1 MNKIAK
7 AGLYTF
13 LTVNATYT
21 VYKLYKNFKD
31 YKNKEGIYA
40 PEEVLEAVT
49 DEVTGEIETV
59 EEAVE
64 PAVKKVNTKKVKT
77 YIGFGLLA
85 AAVIGGYCY
94 GYRTAWVKRS
104 GYAEEAEELLH
115 SRIDILKEHIELLEE
130 DRRQCEI
137 KLGVE
142 RETIVSNAI
151 NMLLPDKLETRW
163 VSFDKEGFVCSNFTP
178 KPEFADSEEL
188 GQEVND
194 IWQKL
199 YEKVVV
205 TPLDPEAERELAA

>member
-40 PEEVLEAVT
+40 PEEVVETVA
-49 DEVTGEIETV
+49 DETTGQIETV
-59 EEAVE
+59 EEVVE
-64 PAVKKVNTKKVKT
+64 PDVKKIDKKKVKT
-77 YIGFGLLA
+77 YISFGLLA

-94 GYRTAWVKRS
+94 GYRTAWLKRS
-104 GYAEEAEELLH
+104 AYAHEAEELLYANN
-115 SRIDILKEHIELLEE
+115 DLLKEHIDFLDQEAIN
-130 DRRQCEI
+130 REI

-151 NMLLPDKLETRW
+151 NMLIPDKLETRW
-163 VSFDKEGFVCSNFTP
+163 VSFSKDGDVHSNFTP
-178 KPEFADSEEL
+178 NHDFDGEEVTK
-188 GQEVND
+188 EVNN
-194 IWQKL
+194 IWEKL

-205 TPLDPEAERELAA
+205 APLDPEADKVIAAA

>member
-40 PEEVLEAVT
+40 PEEVVEAVT
-49 DEVTGEIETV
+49 DEATGQIETV
-59 EEAVE
+59 EEVVE
-64 PAVKKVNTKKVKT
+64 PAAKKVNTKKVKT

-94 GYRTAWVKRS
+94 GYRTAWLKRS
-104 GYAEEAEELLH
+104 AYAHEAEELLFANN
-115 SRIDILKEHIELLEE
+115 DLLKEHIELLEE
-130 DRRQCEI
+130 EGLQREI
-137 KLGVE
+137 QLGVE

-163 VSFDKEGFVCSNFTP
+163 VSFSKDGDVHSNFTP
-178 KPEFADSEEL
+178 NHDFDGEEVTK
-188 GQEVND
+188 EVND
-194 IWQKL
+194 IWEKL

-205 TPLDPEAERELAA
+205 APLDPEADKVAAA

>member
-40 PEEVLEAVT
+40 EEEVVEAVA
-49 DEVTGEIETV
+49 DEVTGQIETV
-59 EEAVE
+59 EEVVE
-64 PAVKKVNTKKVKT
+64 PEVKKIDKKKVKT
-77 YIGFGLLA
+77 YIGIGLLSA
-85 AAVIGGYCY
+85 AAIGGYCY
-94 GYRTAWVKRS
+94 GYRTAWLKRS
-104 GYAEEAEELLH
+104 TYAHEAENLLQSVIDNEQEY
-115 SRIDILKEHIELLEE
+115 SRMLEE
-130 DRRQCEI
+130 DAINREI

-163 VSFDKEGFVCSNFTP
+163 VSFSKDGDVHSNFTP
-178 KPEFADSEEL
+178 NHDFDGEEVTK
-188 GQEVND
+188 EVND
-194 IWQKL
+194 IWEKL

-205 TPLDPEAERELAA
+205 APLDPEADKALAA

>member
-31 YKNKEGIYA
+31 YKNKEGIYT
-40 PEEVLEAVT
+40 PEEVVETVA
-49 DEVTGEIETV
+49 DETTGQIETV
-59 EEAVE
+59 EEVVE
-64 PAVKKVNTKKVKT
+64 PEVKKIDKKKVKT

-94 GYRTAWVKRS
+94 GYRTAWLKRS
-104 GYAEEAEELLH
+104 AYAHEAEELLFANN
-115 SRIDILKEHIELLEE
+115 DLLKEHIELLEE
-130 DRRQCEI
+130 EGLQREI

-151 NMLLPDKLETRW
+151 NMLLPDKLATRW
-163 VSFDKEGFVCSNFTP
+163 VSFDKDACVHSNFTP
-178 KPEFADSEEL
+178 NPEFDGEEV
-188 GQEVND
+188 QKEVND
-194 IWQKL
+194 VWEKL
-199 YEKVVV
+199 YEKIVV

>member
-7 AGLYTF
+7 VGLYTF

-40 PEEVLEAVT
+40 PEEVLEAA
-49 DEVTGEIETV
+49 DEVTGQIETV
-59 EEAVE
+59 EEVVE
-64 PAVKKVNTKKVKT
+64 PAVKKIDKKKVKT
-77 YIGFGLLA
+77 YIGIGLLA
-85 AAVIGGYCY
+85 TAVIGGYCY
-94 GYRTAWVKRS
+94 GYRTAWLKRS
-104 GYAEEAEELLH
+104 TYAHEAENLLQSVIDNEQEY
-115 SRIDILKEHIELLEE
+115 SRMLKEDAIN
-130 DRRQCEI
+130 REI

-188 GQEVND
+188 GEEVND

-205 TPLDPEAERELAA
+205 APLDPEADKALAA

>member
-1 MNKIAK
+1 MNEIAK

-40 PEEVLEAVT
+40 PEEVVEAVT
-49 DEVTGEIETV
+49 DEATGQIETV
-59 EEAVE
+59 EETVE
-64 PAVKKVNTKKVKT
+64 PEVKKIDKKKVKT
-77 YIGFGLLA
+77 YIGIGLLA

-104 GYAEEAEELLH
+104 AYAHEAEELLFANN
-115 SRIDILKEHIELLEE
+115 DLLKEHIELLEE
-130 DRRQCEI
+130 EGLQREI
-137 KLGVE
+137 QLGVE

-163 VSFDKEGFVCSNFTP
+163 VSFSKDGDVHSNFTP
-178 KPEFADSEEL
+178 NHDFDGEEVTK
-188 GQEVND
+188 EVND
-194 IWQKL
+194 IWEKL

-205 TPLDPEAERELAA
+205 APLDPEADKVVAA

>member
-7 AGLYTF
+7 VGLYTF

-40 PEEVLEAVT
+40 PEEVVEAVT
-49 DEVTGEIETV
+49 DEATGKIEAV
-59 EEAVE
+59 EETVE

-104 GYAEEAEELLH
+104 GYAHEAEELLYDRVDILNE
-115 SRIDILKEHIELLEE
+115 RIDLLEQE
-130 DRRQCEI
+130 AINREI

-151 NMLLPDKLETRW
+151 NMLLPNKMETRW
-163 VSFDKEGFVCSNFTP
+163 VSFDKE
-178 KPEFADSEEL
+178 
-188 GQEVND
+188 
-194 IWQKL
+194 
-199 YEKVVV
+199 
-205 TPLDPEAERELAA
+205 

>member
-40 PEEVLEAVT
+40 PEEVVEAVT
-49 DEVTGEIETV
+49 DEVTGQIETV

-64 PAVKKVNTKKVKT
+64 PEVKNIDKKKVKT

-104 GYAEEAEELLH
+104 AYAHEAEELLYANN
-115 SRIDILKEHIELLEE
+115 DLLKEHIALLEE
-130 DRRQCEI
+130 DHRQCEI

-151 NMLLPDKLETRW
+151 NMLLPDKLATRW
-163 VSFDKEGFVCSNFTP
+163 VSFDKNACVHSNFTP
-178 KPEFADSEEL
+178 NPEFDGEEV
-188 GQEVND
+188 QKEVND
-194 IWQKL
+194 VWEKL

-205 TPLDPEAERELAA
+205 TPLDPEADKALAA

>member
-7 AGLYTF
+7 VGLYTF

-40 PEEVLEAVT
+40 PEEVVEAVT
-49 DEVTGEIETV
+49 DEVTGQIETV
-59 EEAVE
+59 DET
-64 PAVKKVNTKKVKT
+64 AVKKVNTKKVKT

-130 DRRQCEI
+130 DHRQCEI

-151 NMLLPDKLETRW
+151 NMLLPDKLATRW
-163 VSFDKEGFVCSNFTP
+163 VSFDKDACVHSNFTP
-178 KPEFADSEEL
+178 NPEFDGEEV
-188 GQEVND
+188 QKEVND
-194 IWQKL
+194 VWEKL
-199 YEKVVV
+199 YEKIVV
-205 TPLDPEAERELAA
+205 TPLDPEAEREITA

>member
-7 AGLYTF
+7 VGLYTF

-40 PEEVLEAVT
+40 PEEVVEAVT
-49 DEVTGEIETV
+49 DEATGKIEAV
-59 EEAVE
+59 EETVE

-104 GYAEEAEELLH
+104 GYAHEAEELLYDRVDILNE
-115 SRIDILKEHIELLEE
+115 RIDLLEQE
-130 DRRQCEI
+130 AINREI

-151 NMLLPDKLETRW
+151 NMLLPNKMETRW
-163 VSFDKEGFVCSNFTP
+163 VSFDKEGCVHSNFTP
-178 KPEFADSEEL
+178 NPELDGE
-188 GQEVND
+188 EVNKEVKD
-194 IWQKL
+194 IWEKL

-205 TPLDPEAERELAA
+205 APLDPATNEEFAA

>member
-13 LTVNATYT
+13 LTINGVYT

-40 PEEVLEAVT
+40 PEEAVEAVA
-49 DEVTGEIETV
+49 DEAIGQIETV

-104 GYAEEAEELLH
+104 GYAHEAEELLQ
-115 SRIDILKEHIELLEE
+115 SVIDNEKDYSNMLEQ
-130 DRRQCEI
+130 DAINREI

-163 VSFDKEGFVCSNFTP
+163 VSFDKDGDVRSNFTP
-178 KPEFADSEEL
+178 NPELDGE
-188 GQEVND
+188 EVNKEVKD
-194 IWQKL
+194 IWEKL

-205 TPLDPEAERELAA
+205 APLEIGRAHV

>member
-40 PEEVLEAVT
+40 PEEVVEAVT
-49 DEVTGEIETV
+49 DEATGQIETV

-64 PAVKKVNTKKVKT
+64 PEVKKIDKKKVKT
-77 YIGFGLLA
+77 YIGIGLLA

-104 GYAEEAEELLH
+104 AYAHEAEELLFANN
-115 SRIDILKEHIELLEE
+115 DLLKEHIELLEE
-130 DRRQCEI
+130 EGLQREI
-137 KLGVE
+137 QLGVE

-163 VSFDKEGFVCSNFTP
+163 VSFSKDGDVHSNFTP
-178 KPEFADSEEL
+178 NHDFDGEEVTK
-188 GQEVND
+188 EVND
-194 IWQKL
+194 IWEKL

-205 TPLDPEAERELAA
+205 APLDPEADKVVAA

>member
-40 PEEVLEAVT
+40 PEEVVEAVT
-49 DEVTGEIETV
+49 DEATGQIETV

-64 PAVKKVNTKKVKT
+64 PEVKKIDKKKVKT
-77 YIGFGLLA
+77 YIGIGLLA

-104 GYAEEAEELLH
+104 AYAHEAEELLFANN
-115 SRIDILKEHIELLEE
+115 DLLKEHIELLEE
-130 DRRQCEI
+130 EGLQREI
-137 KLGVE
+137 QLGVE

-163 VSFDKEGFVCSNFTP
+163 VSFSKDGDVHSNFTP
-178 KPEFADSEEL
+178 NHDFDGEEVTK
-188 GQEVND
+188 EVND
-194 IWQKL
+194 IWEKL

-205 TPLDPEAERELAA
+205 APLDPEAEKALTV

>member
-40 PEEVLEAVT
+40 EEAVA
-49 DEVTGEIETV
+49 DETTGQIETV
-59 EEAVE
+59 EEVVE
-64 PAVKKVNTKKVKT
+64 PEVKKIDKKKVKT

-104 GYAEEAEELLH
+104 AFANEAEDILH
-115 SRIDILKEHIELLEE
+115 SVIDKEKDYSRILEE
-130 DRRQCEI
+130 DAINREI
-137 KLGVE
+137 QLGVE

-163 VSFDKEGFVCSNFTP
+163 VSFDKDGDVRSNFTP
-178 KPEFADSEEL
+178 NHEFDGEEVTK
-188 GQEVND
+188 EVND
-194 IWQKL
+194 IWEKL
-199 YEKVVV
+199 YEKIVVA
-205 TPLDPEAERELAA
+205 PINPEADEALAA

>member
-40 PEEVLEAVT
+40 PEEVVEAVT
-49 DEVTGEIETV
+49 DEATGKIETV
-59 EEAVE
+59 EETVE

-85 AAVIGGYCY
+85 VAVIGGYCY

-104 GYAEEAEELLH
+104 GYAHEAEELLYD
-115 SRIDILKEHIELLEE
+115 RVDILKERIDLLEQE
-130 DRRQCEI
+130 AINREI

-151 NMLLPDKLETRW
+151 NLLLPNKMETRW
-163 VSFDKEGFVCSNFTP
+163 VSFDKEGCVHSNFTP
-178 KPEFADSEEL
+178 NPELDGE
-188 GQEVND
+188 EVNKEVKD
-194 IWQKL
+194 IWEKL

-205 TPLDPEAERELAA
+205 APLDPATNEEFAA

>member
-40 PEEVLEAVT
+40 PEEVVEAVT
-49 DEVTGEIETV
+49 DEVTGQIETV

-64 PAVKKVNTKKVKT
+64 PEVKNINKKKVKT

-104 GYAEEAEELLH
+104 AYAHEAEELLYANN
-115 SRIDILKEHIELLEE
+115 DLLKEHIDFLDQEAIN
-130 DRRQCEI
+130 REI

-151 NMLLPDKLETRW
+151 NMLIPDKLETRW
-163 VSFDKEGFVCSNFTP
+163 VSFSKDGDVHSNFTP
-178 KPEFADSEEL
+178 NHDFDGEEVTK
-188 GQEVND
+188 EVND
-194 IWQKL
+194 IWEKL

-205 TPLDPEAERELAA
+205 APLDPEAEKALTV

>member
-7 AGLYTF
+7 ASLYTF

-40 PEEVLEAVT
+40 EEEVVEAVA
-49 DEVTGEIETV
+49 DETTGQIETV
-59 EEAVE
+59 EEVVE
-64 PAVKKVNTKKVKT
+64 PEVKKIDKKKVKT

-104 GYAEEAEELLH
+104 AFANEAEDILH
-115 SRIDILKEHIELLEE
+115 SVIDKEKDYSRILEE
-130 DRRQCEI
+130 DAINREI
-137 KLGVE
+137 QLGVE

-163 VSFDKEGFVCSNFTP
+163 VSFDKDGDVRSNFTP
-178 KPEFADSEEL
+178 NHEFDGEEVTK
-188 GQEVND
+188 EVND
-194 IWQKL
+194 IWEKL
-199 YEKVVV
+199 YEKIVVA
-205 TPLDPEAERELAA
+205 PINPEADEALAA

>member
-40 PEEVLEAVT
+40 PEEVVEAVT
-49 DEVTGEIETV
+49 DEATGQIETV

-64 PAVKKVNTKKVKT
+64 PEVKKIDKKKVKT
-77 YIGFGLLA
+77 YIGIGLLA

-94 GYRTAWVKRS
+94 GYRTAWVKHS
-104 GYAEEAEELLH
+104 AYAHEAEELLFANN
-115 SRIDILKEHIELLEE
+115 DLLKEHIELLEE
-130 DRRQCEI
+130 EGLQREI
-137 KLGVE
+137 QLGVE

-163 VSFDKEGFVCSNFTP
+163 VSFSKDGDVHSNFTP
-178 KPEFADSEEL
+178 NHDFDGEEVTK
-188 GQEVND
+188 EVND
-194 IWQKL
+194 IWEKL

-205 TPLDPEAERELAA
+205 APLDPEAEKALTV

>member
-40 PEEVLEAVT
+40 PEEVVETVA
-49 DEVTGEIETV
+49 DETTGQIETV
-59 EEAVE
+59 EEVVE
-64 PAVKKVNTKKVKT
+64 PEVKKIDKKKVKT

-85 AAVIGGYCY
+85 AALIGGYCY
-94 GYRTAWVKRS
+94 GYRTAWLKRS
-104 GYAEEAEELLH
+104 AYANEAEELLFANN
-115 SRIDILKEHIELLEE
+115 DLLKEHIELLEE
-130 DRRQCEI
+130 EGLQREI

-163 VSFDKEGFVCSNFTP
+163 VSFDKDGDVRSNFTP
-178 KPEFADSEEL
+178 NHEFDGEEVTK
-188 GQEVND
+188 EVND
-194 IWQKL
+194 IWEKL
-199 YEKVVV
+199 YEKIVVA
-205 TPLDPEAERELAA
+205 PLDPEADKALAA

>member
-1 MNKIAK
+1 MNKFTK

-40 PEEVLEAVT
+40 PEEVAEVAA
-49 DEVTGEIETV
+49 DETTGQIETV
-59 EEAVE
+59 EEVVE
-64 PAVKKVNTKKVKT
+64 PAVKKVDKKKIKT
-77 YIGFGLLA
+77 YIGIGLLA
-85 AAVIGGYCY
+85 TAVIGGYCY

-104 GYAEEAEELLH
+104 GLAKEIEGLLYD
-115 SRIDILKEHIELLEE
+115 RVDILKEHIELLEE
-130 DRRQCEI
+130 DAINREI

-142 RETIVSNAI
+142 RETIISNAI

-163 VSFDKEGFVCSNFTP
+163 VSFSKDGDVHSNFTSNHD
-178 KPEFADSEEL
+178 FDGEEVTK
-188 GQEVND
+188 EVND

-205 TPLDPEAERELAA
+205 APLDPETDKVVAA

>member
-40 PEEVLEAVT
+40 PEEVVEAVT
-49 DEVTGEIETV
+49 DEATGKIEAV

-104 GYAEEAEELLH
+104 GYAHEAEELLYDRVDILNE
-115 SRIDILKEHIELLEE
+115 RIDLLEQE
-130 DRRQCEI
+130 AVNREI

-163 VSFDKEGFVCSNFTP
+163 VSFDKEGFVHSNFTP
-178 KPEFADSEEL
+178 NPELDGE
-188 GQEVND
+188 EVNKEVKD
-194 IWQKL
+194 IWEKL

-205 TPLDPEAERELAA
+205 APLDPATNEEFVA